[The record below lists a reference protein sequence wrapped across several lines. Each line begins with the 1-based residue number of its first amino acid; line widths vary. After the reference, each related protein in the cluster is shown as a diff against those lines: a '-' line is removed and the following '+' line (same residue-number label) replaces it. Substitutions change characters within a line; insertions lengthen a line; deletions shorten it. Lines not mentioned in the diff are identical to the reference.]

1 MKTQLVFLL
10 GESNVGKDTVGAV
23 FIKHGYTRVSF
34 ADLVKEEYAQL
45 HNIPLEQLHEP
56 GEMKEKHRPG
66 VIEYAEEK
74 RKTNPYH
81 WLEKAFEPYLNE
93 DKRFKPNLKLVITD
107 CRRFPEID
115 WVYCRKNE
123 IYFEGESS
131 NLDIKLFHIRNPR
144 TIDSD
149 TLTHFAIGYAYGC
162 NVDKDVAV
170 IDGVIINDSTK
181 EDLVDKV
188 EKCIEVNSL

>member
-34 ADLVKEEYAQL
+34 ADLVKEEYAKL
-45 HNIPLEQLHEP
+45 HDIPLEQLHEP

-66 VIEYAEEK
+66 VIEYAEAK
-74 RKTNPYH
+74 RKTNPYY
-81 WLEKAFEPYLNE
+81 WLEKAFEPYLNS
-93 DKRFKPNLKLVITD
+93 DKSFKSNLKLVITD
-107 CRRFPEID
+107 CRRFPEVD
-115 WVYCRKNE
+115 WVYVNKLLALVKPD
-123 IYFEGESS
+123 Y
-131 NLDIKLFHIRNPR
+131 DIKLFHIRNPR
-144 TIDSD
+144 TIDTD

-162 NVDKDVAV
+162 NVDNDVSV
-170 IDGVIINDSTK
+170 IDGIILNDSTK